1 MAAPRGRHQDS
12 GRARLARPLRPVAAR
27 PWRSPRNAPGGR
39 ARPRPDRRHRG
50 DRLGSLGAVEPVEV
64 AERRG
69 RVHPLPVRGPR
80 PGHGL
85 VRPPAGAAGQRPR
98 GQPVD
103 RAARRGRPRGA
114 RAVRRARC
122 CTSRAARAERPAT
135 PIVDD
140 QRDARGDLGAPRPG
154 LRRPARNGCLAAA
167 GLPASRRPGARR
179 RCRRPATWPP
189 ASRGSGAAPRCYGS
203 AAAADDLEAV
213 RRSPRL
219 RPDRPVRRLLRGD
232 AGRGLPAALPRLG
245 PHARRST
252 APRCCTVPLY
262 ERWPR
267 SAQRAAGRRAGPL
280 LGRARLPGGVPAPGR
295 RGRAPGA
302 GPGPRRSRR

>member
-69 RVHPLPVRGPR
+69 RVHPLPVRRPR

-114 RAVRRARC
+114 GAVRGRVAVPRGRAGRARRATRSPTSTRRSGRSRRTATWSSSTSAERVPRSGWTAREP
-122 CTSRAARAERPAT
+122 TSRRS
-135 PIVDD
+135 
-140 QRDARGDLGAPRPG
+140 
-154 LRRPARNGCLAAA
+154 
-167 GLPASRRPGARR
+167 LPLPS
-179 RCRRPATWPP
+179 PATWPP
-189 ASRGSGAAPRCYGS
+189 ASRCWAQPRAPTGRRLPPTTSRPCAEPSATAPSTCSAAPTGRRWPRSTCS
-203 AAAADDLEAV
+203 ATPA
-213 RRSPRL
+213 RSAP
-219 RPDRPVRRLLRGD
+219 
-232 AGRGLPAALPRLG
+232 
-245 PHARRST
+245 RRST
-252 APRCCTVPLY
+252 APRC
-262 ERWPR
+262 
-267 SAQRAAGRRAGPL
+267 
-280 LGRARLPGGVPAPGR
+280 
-295 RGRAPGA
+295 
-302 GPGPRRSRR
+302 